1 MFKTDTKKLIKVEKD
16 NEILKNLFVTRD
28 EDEVLEEFEKEKD
41 AEIEKLRNNDNKSD
55 DQR

>member
-1 MFKTDTKKLIKVEKD
+1 VFKTDTKKLIKVEKD

-41 AEIEKLRNNDNKSD
+41 AEIEKELGS
-55 DQR
+55 